1 MRKFVIN
8 ELREL
13 LWLASMV
20 FGFSVV
26 GVGLSVALA
35 LTLVGIP

>member
-1 MRKFVIN
+1 MRNFVAN

-20 FGFSVV
+20 LGFSVV

-35 LTLVGIP
+35 LTLVGIS

>member
-1 MRKFVIN
+1 MWNFVSS

-20 FGFSVV
+20 LGFSVI

>member
-1 MRKFVIN
+1 MRNFVIN
-8 ELREL
+8 ELREF